1 MNKNIKN
8 ERHFFEK
15 IRTNYIIQLILSFLS
30 ISDAKKSVLINK
42 RFNQILL
49 DDNQKLLK
57 EIGELTYGFDKF
69 QNFNSKNNLSNYKI
83 DSFPFFQLPILKMLV
98 VNNLIILSPET
109 FENGIFIYSLENFR
123 MIYTIFHKDLYG
135 NNTFLYAMSYSK
147 EKDNFIFSF
156 SDLTLSNYS
165 NNFYLNWNIK
175 IGVEKPIN
183 LIACYKDYI
192 FTCESHEKIGLNF
205 IKEYNVNNGNHINT
219 FVLKF
224 LFIFN
229 MKIFEISK
237 IQIKYLSNE
246 INENEP
252 FLVFSLYDYTN
263 LNENTNFYFDLKSK
277 STRLSLSSVSNLNKN
292 LKYSYDILNKSNY
305 EKIKFDVNFFG
316 HNAIIKDYIYIKSK
330 NFIISVGVDL
340 YIFIWDIINKN
351 AKIFIDSHHIDI
363 IYSLSNINDD
373 LFCTCGKDRK
383 IFIYSINS
391 ILLNNKNYY
400 NEINSNHISDIYNI
414 FSYNNIIIS
423 GSFDKTLKLFYM
435 SDDYKKV
442 ENRIVLTG
450 HYSSITVCKYD
461 YVHNLLITIGLDNI
475 INIWKIKKETNEFQI
490 TKSIEFFN
498 EKGKKEF
505 IDDAIILFD
514 ANFTL
519 VKIDNSKEIKF
530 YSLKDGKIYQSIK
543 SNSIIRSILNIYD
556 GIHFI
561 CGLSNGKINLYS
573 YKTIENIKEYKINLK
588 KELLHCEEEK
598 NNLKIKLLTYFV
610 YQDKIFGCGSNDG
623 SVSIFFLNSK
633 NKIYIK
639 TKYDKQ
645 EISNIVNLKYD
656 KEKSILLVGI
666 SIDKN
671 LLIYDGLKNIFLKEI
686 NFGINYGKILSIDN
700 LNDNLFIIS
709 HQFSDDILIIDK
721 INYEEKSKIKIEKRV
736 IKKLFYLRD
745 GYSIASLTGTGTQNN
760 MGLNIIKFN

>member
-1 MNKNIKN
+1 MNKNNKN
-8 ERHFFEK
+8 EIHFFEK
-15 IRTNYIIQLILSFLS
+15 IRTNYLIQLILSFLS

-42 RFNQILL
+42 RFKKILL
-49 DDNQKLLK
+49 DDNQQLLK

-69 QNFNSKNNLSNYKI
+69 QTFNSNNNLSKYKI
-83 DSFPFFQLPILKMLV
+83 DSFPFFQLPILKMLQ
-98 VNNLIILSPET
+98 VNNLIIVSPET

-123 MIYTIFHKDLYG
+123 MIHKIFHRDLYG

-165 NNFYLNWNIK
+165 NHFYLNWNIK

-205 IKEYNVNNGNHINT
+205 IKEYNINNGNHINT

-224 LFIFN
+224 LSIFN

-237 IQIKYLSNE
+237 LEIKYLSNE
-246 INENEP
+246 IKEKEP

-277 STRLSLSSVSNLNKN
+277 STRLSLSSISNLNN

-305 EKIKFDVNFFG
+305 EIIKFDVNFFG
-316 HNAIIKDYIYIKSK
+316 HNAIIKDYIYIESK

-351 AKIFIDSHHIDI
+351 AKIFIDSLHTDI
-363 IYSLSNINDD
+363 IYSLSNINDN

-391 ILLNNKNYY
+391 ILLNDNNNYS
-400 NEINSNHISDIYNI
+400 EINCNHTSDIYNI

-423 GSFDKTLKLFYM
+423 GSFDKTMKLFYM
-435 SDDYKKV
+435 SNDYKKV
-442 ENRIVLTG
+442 ENKIILTG
-450 HYSSITVCKYD
+450 HYSSITVCKFD
-461 YVHNLLITIGLDNI
+461 YVHNILLTIGLDNI

-490 TKSIEFFN
+490 IKSIEFFI

-514 ANFTL
+514 ENLTF

-530 YSLKDGKIYQSIK
+530 YSLKDGKNYQSIK
-543 SNSIIRSILNIYD
+543 TNSIIRSIMDIYD

-573 YKTIENIKEYKINLK
+573 YKNIGNIKEINLK
-588 KELLHCEEEK
+588 RELLHCEEEK

-610 YQDKIFGCGSNDG
+610 YQDKIFASGANDG
-623 SVSIFFLNSK
+623 SVNIFFLNNK
-633 NKIYIK
+633 KKIYIK

-645 EISNIVNLKYD
+645 EISNIINLKYN
-656 KEKSILLVGI
+656 KEKSILLIGI

-671 LLIYDGLKNIFLKEI
+671 LLIYDGIQNKFLKEI
-686 NFGINYGKILSIDN
+686 SFGINCGKILSIDN
-700 LNDNLFIIS
+700 LNENLFMIS
-709 HQFSDDILIIDK
+709 YQFIDDILIIDK
-721 INYEEKSKIKIEKRV
+721 TNYQEKSKIKIEKGL
-736 IKKLFYLRD
+736 IKKVFYLRD
-745 GYSIASLTGTGTQNN
+745 GYSIASLTGTGSQNN
-760 MGLNIIKFN
+760 MGLNIIKFS

>member
-15 IRTNYIIQLILSFLS
+15 IRTNYLIQLILSFLS

-42 RFNQILL
+42 RFKQILL

-69 QNFNSKNNLSNYKI
+69 QTFYSKNNLCNYKI
-83 DSFPFFQLPILKMLV
+83 DSFPFFQLPIVKMLQ

-123 MIYTIFHKDLYG
+123 MIHSIYHKDIYG

-165 NNFYLNWNIK
+165 NNFDLNWNIK
-175 IGVEKPIN
+175 VGVEKPIH

-224 LFIFN
+224 LSIFN

-237 IQIKYLSNE
+237 LQIKYLSNE
-246 INENEP
+246 IKENEP

-263 LNENTNFYFDLKSK
+263 LNENTNFFFDLKSK
-277 STRLSLSSVSNLNKN
+277 STRLSLSSISNLNN

-351 AKIFIDSHHIDI
+351 AKIFIDSQHTDI

-383 IFIYSINS
+383 IFIYSLNS
-391 ILLNNKNYY
+391 ILLNKHNNY
-400 NEINSNHISDIYNI
+400 NEINCIHTSDIYNI

-423 GSFDKTLKLFYM
+423 GSFDKTVKLFYM
-435 SDDYKKV
+435 SNDYKKV

-450 HYSSITVCKYD
+450 HFSSITVCKYD
-461 YVHNLLITIGLDNI
+461 YVHNFLITIGLDNI
-475 INIWKIKKETNEFQI
+475 INIWKIKKDTNEFQI
-490 TKSIEFFN
+490 IKSIEFFF

-514 ANFTL
+514 ENFTL

-530 YSLKDGKIYQSIK
+530 YSLKDRKIYQTIK
-543 SNSIIRSILNIYD
+543 ANSIIRSIMDIYD

-573 YKTIENIKEYKINLK
+573 YKSIENIKEYKINLK

-610 YQDKIFGCGSNDG
+610 YQDKIFGSGSNDG
-623 SVSIFFLNSK
+623 CVSIFFLNNK

-645 EISNIVNLKYD
+645 EISNITNLKYD
-656 KEKSILLVGI
+656 KEKSILLIGI
-666 SIDKN
+666 SIDNN
-671 LLIYDGLKNIFLKEI
+671 LLIYDGLKNKFLKEI
-686 NFGINYGKILSIDN
+686 NFGTNYGKILSIDN

-709 HQFSDDILIIDK
+709 FQFIDDILIIDK
-721 INYEEKSKIKIEKRV
+721 TNYEEKSKIKIEKRF
-736 IKKLFYLRD
+736 IKKLVYLRD
-745 GYSIASLTGTGTQNN
+745 GYSIASLTGSGRENN

>member
-15 IRTNYIIQLILSFLS
+15 IRTNYLIQLILSFLS

-42 RFNQILL
+42 RFKQILL

-69 QNFNSKNNLSNYKI
+69 QTFYSKNNLCNYKI
-83 DSFPFFQLPILKMLV
+83 DSFPFFQLPIVKMLQ

-123 MIYTIFHKDLYG
+123 MIHSIYHKDIYG

-165 NNFYLNWNIK
+165 NNFDLNWNIK
-175 IGVEKPIN
+175 IGVEKPIH

-224 LFIFN
+224 LSIFN
-229 MKIFEISK
+229 MKIFEILK
-237 IQIKYLSNE
+237 LQIKYLSNE
-246 INENEP
+246 IKENEP

-263 LNENTNFYFDLKSK
+263 LNENTNFFFDLKSK
-277 STRLSLSSVSNLNKN
+277 STRLSLSSISNLNN
-292 LKYSYDILNKSNY
+292 FKYSYDILNKSNY

-351 AKIFIDSHHIDI
+351 AKIFIDSQHTDI

-383 IFIYSINS
+383 IFIYSLNS
-391 ILLNNKNYY
+391 ILLNKHNNY
-400 NEINSNHISDIYNI
+400 NEINCIHTSDIYNI

-423 GSFDKTLKLFYM
+423 GSFDKTVKLFYM
-435 SDDYKKV
+435 SNDYKKV

-450 HYSSITVCKYD
+450 HFSSITVCKYD
-461 YVHNLLITIGLDNI
+461 YVHNFLITIGLDNI

-490 TKSIEFFN
+490 IKSIEFFF

-514 ANFTL
+514 ENFTL

-530 YSLKDGKIYQSIK
+530 YSLKDRKIYQTIK
-543 SNSIIRSILNIYD
+543 ANSIIRSIMDIYD

-573 YKTIENIKEYKINLK
+573 YKSIENIKEYKINLK

-610 YQDKIFGCGSNDG
+610 YQDKIFGSGSNDG
-623 SVSIFFLNSK
+623 CVSIFFLNNK

-645 EISNIVNLKYD
+645 EISNITNLKYD

-671 LLIYDGLKNIFLKEI
+671 LLIYDGLKNKFLKEI
-686 NFGINYGKILSIDN
+686 NFGTNYGKILSIDN

-709 HQFSDDILIIDK
+709 FQFIDDILIIDK
-721 INYEEKSKIKIEKRV
+721 TNYEEKSKIKIEKRF
-736 IKKLFYLRD
+736 IKKLVYLRD
-745 GYSIASLTGTGTQNN
+745 GYSIASLTGSGRENN

>member
-1 MNKNIKN
+1 MNKNNKN
-8 ERHFFEK
+8 EIHFFEK
-15 IRTNYIIQLILSFLS
+15 IRTNYLIQLILSFLS

-42 RFNQILL
+42 RFKKILL
-49 DDNQKLLK
+49 DDNQQLLK

-69 QNFNSKNNLSNYKI
+69 QTFNSNNNLSKYKI
-83 DSFPFFQLPILKMLV
+83 DSFPFFQLPILKMLQ
-98 VNNLIILSPET
+98 VNNLIIVSPET

-123 MIYTIFHKDLYG
+123 MIHKIYHRDLYG

-165 NNFYLNWNIK
+165 NHFYLNWNIK

-183 LIACYKDYI
+183 FISCINDYI

-205 IKEYNVNNGNHINT
+205 IKEYNINNGNHINT

-224 LFIFN
+224 LSIFN

-237 IQIKYLSNE
+237 LEIKYLSNE
-246 INENEP
+246 IKEKEP

-277 STRLSLSSVSNLNKN
+277 STRLSLSSISNLNN

-305 EKIKFDVNFFG
+305 EIIKFDVNFFG
-316 HNAIIKDYIYIKSK
+316 HNAIIKDYIYIESK

-351 AKIFIDSHHIDI
+351 AKIFIDSLHTDI
-363 IYSLSNINDD
+363 IYSLSNINDN

-391 ILLNNKNYY
+391 ILLNDNNNYS
-400 NEINSNHISDIYNI
+400 EINCNHTSDIYNI

-423 GSFDKTLKLFYM
+423 GSFDKTMKLFYM
-435 SDDYKKV
+435 SNDYKKV
-442 ENRIVLTG
+442 ENKIILTG
-450 HYSSITVCKYD
+450 HYSSITVCKFD
-461 YVHNLLITIGLDNI
+461 YVHNILLTIGLDNI

-490 TKSIEFFN
+490 IKSIEFFI

-514 ANFTL
+514 ENLTF

-530 YSLKDGKIYQSIK
+530 YSLKDGKNYQSIK
-543 SNSIIRSILNIYD
+543 TNSIIRSIMDIYD

-573 YKTIENIKEYKINLK
+573 YKNIGNIKEINLK
-588 KELLHCEEEK
+588 RELLHCEEEK

-610 YQDKIFGCGSNDG
+610 YQDKIFASGANDG
-623 SVSIFFLNSK
+623 SVNIFFLNNK
-633 NKIYIK
+633 KKIYIK
-639 TKYDKQ
+639 TKYDKK
-645 EISNIVNLKYD
+645 EISNIINLKYN
-656 KEKSILLVGI
+656 KEKSILLIGI

-671 LLIYDGLKNIFLKEI
+671 LLIYDGIQNKFLKEI
-686 NFGINYGKILSIDN
+686 SFGINYGKILSIDN
-700 LNDNLFIIS
+700 LNENLFMIS
-709 HQFSDDILIIDK
+709 HQFIDDILIIDK
-721 INYEEKSKIKIEKRV
+721 TNYQEKSKIKIEKGL
-736 IKKLFYLRD
+736 IKKVFYLRD
-745 GYSIASLTGTGTQNN
+745 GYSIASLTGTGSQNN
-760 MGLNIIKFN
+760 MGLNIIKFS

>member
-15 IRTNYIIQLILSFLS
+15 IRTNYLIQLILSFLS

-42 RFNQILL
+42 RFKQILL

-69 QNFNSKNNLSNYKI
+69 QTFYSKNNLCNYKI
-83 DSFPFFQLPILKMLV
+83 DSFPFFQLPIVKMLQ

-123 MIYTIFHKDLYG
+123 MIHSIYHKDIYG

-165 NNFYLNWNIK
+165 NNFDLNWNIK
-175 IGVEKPIN
+175 IGVEKPIH

-224 LFIFN
+224 LSIFN

-237 IQIKYLSNE
+237 LKIKYLSNE
-246 INENEP
+246 IKENEP

-263 LNENTNFYFDLKSK
+263 LNENTNFFFDLKSK
-277 STRLSLSSVSNLNKN
+277 STRLSLSSISNLNN

-351 AKIFIDSHHIDI
+351 AKIFIDSQHTDI

-383 IFIYSINS
+383 ILIYSLNS
-391 ILLNNKNYY
+391 ILLNKHNIY
-400 NEINSNHISDIYNI
+400 NEINCIHTSDIYNI

-423 GSFDKTLKLFYM
+423 GSFDKTVKLFYM
-435 SDDYKKV
+435 SNDYKKV

-450 HYSSITVCKYD
+450 HFSSITVCKYD
-461 YVHNLLITIGLDNI
+461 YVHNFLITIGLDNI
-475 INIWKIKKETNEFQI
+475 INIWKIKKDTNEFQI
-490 TKSIEFFN
+490 IKSIEFFF

-514 ANFTL
+514 ENFTL

-530 YSLKDGKIYQSIK
+530 YSLKDRKIYQTIK
-543 SNSIIRSILNIYD
+543 ANSIIRSIMDIYD

-573 YKTIENIKEYKINLK
+573 YKSIENIKEYKINLK

-610 YQDKIFGCGSNDG
+610 YQDKIFGSGSNDG
-623 SVSIFFLNSK
+623 CVSIFFLNNK

-645 EISNIVNLKYD
+645 EISNIINLKYD
-656 KEKSILLVGI
+656 KEKSILLIGI
-666 SIDKN
+666 SIDNN
-671 LLIYDGLKNIFLKEI
+671 LLIYDGLKNKFLKEI
-686 NFGINYGKILSIDN
+686 NFGTNYGKILSIDN

-709 HQFSDDILIIDK
+709 FQFIDDILIIDK
-721 INYEEKSKIKIEKRV
+721 TNYEEKSKIKIEKRF
-736 IKKLFYLRD
+736 IKKLVYLRD
-745 GYSIASLTGTGTQNN
+745 GYSIASLTGSGRENN